1 MGIAIL
7 QKGKPKHAPG
17 TPELPLDSGEIPEYT
32 PPKKQEGIMAMPLE
46 QEARIWQ
53 TIGIVSW
60 AAGAG
65 MLLVLVKQNGVVRV
79 ADTTTLS
86 TGIAASFMMLAG
98 IAGTVFGR
106 VMHALTEGYKA
117 DEARLWH
124 LFAVLCCAN
133 GAFAV
138 LYIAIGHWNTAP
150 SLTSLTVGLA
160 GAFLVMSGVIC
171 LLGNRVMDRASQAH
185 ASPGSASGKSAG
197 A

>member
-1 MGIAIL
+1 
-7 QKGKPKHAPG
+7 
-17 TPELPLDSGEIPEYT
+17 
-32 PPKKQEGIMAMPLE
+32 MAMPAE

-53 TIGIVSW
+53 TVGIVAW

-65 MLLVLVKQNGVVRV
+65 MLLVLMKQNGVVRV
-79 ADTTTLS
+79 TDTTILS

-106 VMHALTEGYKA
+106 VMHSMNAGYSA
-117 DEARLWH
+117 QEARLWH
-124 LFAVLCCAN
+124 LFATICCAC

-138 LYIAIGHWNTAP
+138 LYVAIGHWNKAP

-160 GAFLVMSGVIC
+160 GAFLVMAGVIC
-171 LLGNRVMDRASQAH
+171 LLGNRVMRYATRQEH
-185 ASPGSASGKSAG
+185 AGPAAATSAAG